1 LQHVAAY
8 SGLLIAHLV
17 VVVVVVI
24 VVSSIRG
31 SQMQLK
37 GFWK

>member
-1 LQHVAAY
+1 MLQHVAAY
-8 SGLLIAHLV
+8 SGLLIAHL
-17 VVVVVVI
+17 VVVI